1 VENDAAEYR
10 EGALGGSYHLTRSP
24 ADVCHREYPHGESNP
39 GYHLE
44 RVVS

>member
-1 VENDAAEYR
+1 LSDSAAVVR
-10 EGALGGSYHLTRSP
+10 PRLMPILRSNP
-24 ADVCHREYPHGESNP
+24 SYPHGESNP